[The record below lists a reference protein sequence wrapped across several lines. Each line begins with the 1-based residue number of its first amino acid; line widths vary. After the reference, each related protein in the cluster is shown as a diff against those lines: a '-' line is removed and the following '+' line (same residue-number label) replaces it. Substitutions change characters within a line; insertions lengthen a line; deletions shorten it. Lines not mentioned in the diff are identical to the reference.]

1 MGLGLAVGGGL
12 AATLARAGENPVQ
25 RVVYSTE
32 AGADKTHTQ
41 PDAPESPIQQVV
53 YSTGTRGSQLKW
65 LPYQPTG
72 KGEVRAALAAE
83 PIPGPSLTPPAP
95 SPAPE
100 KSESAAKLEASPAD
114 APKPPAP
121 KKTESAETAPPQAPA
136 EKPSAPPLSIPKPKA
151 ETAKPA
157 THGETKPLAGDAKAV
172 VAPLIKKKMPKPDL
186 QVAAAPPQTGC
197 PSADEMR
204 PVREQNILERV
215 PPAPGVFPQMCSMT
229 RDVYQPRAWAP
240 ITFTWKA
247 SALCSKP
254 VYFEDP
260 HLERYGHTW
269 GPCLQPFMS
278 AGHFFL
284 AVPALPYLAGL
295 YPPNECIYTLG
306 YYRPGSCAPY
316 ILDPFPLS
324 VRAALWEGA
333 AATGLAFMLP

>member
-1 MGLGLAVGGGL
+1 MGRAWQSGGNCRARRLSLGLAILL
-12 AATLARAGENPVQ
+12 ALPATLAAAEYAV
-25 RVVYSTE
+25 
-32 AGADKTHTQ
+32 
-41 PDAPESPIQQVV
+41 QQVV
-53 YSTGTRGSQLKW
+53 YTTGARGSQLKW

-72 KGEVRAALAAE
+72 KGEVQAALAAE
-83 PIPGPSLTPPAP
+83 PLGGPSLGAPAARTTPSASRLEP
-95 SPAPE
+95 
-100 KSESAAKLEASPAD
+100 ESAGAQGGASKGGKAAD
-114 APKPPAP
+114 AASKKSTPELAPP
-121 KKTESAETAPPQAPA
+121 EPQAPA
-136 EKPSAPPLSIPKPKA
+136 D
-151 ETAKPA
+151 KPA
-157 THGETKPLAGDAKAV
+157 AKSGELPAEGKAKPLAGDAKAV
-172 VAPLIKKKMPKPDL
+172 IAPLIKKKMPKPDL
-186 QVAAAPPQTGC
+186 QVAAAPPQAGC
-197 PSADEMR
+197 PSPDQMR
-204 PVREQNILERV
+204 PIREENIWERV

-269 GPCLQPFMS
+269 GPYLQPFMS

-324 VRAALWEGA
+324 VRAAFWEGA
-333 AATGLAFMLP
+333 AATGLVFMIP

>member
-1 MGLGLAVGGGL
+1 MGLLSLGLAL
-12 AATLARAGENPVQ
+12 ALAFSATLAAAAEYPVQ
-25 RVVYSTE
+25 
-32 AGADKTHTQ
+32 
-41 PDAPESPIQQVV
+41 QVA
-53 YSTGTRGSQLKW
+53 YSTGARGSQLKW
-65 LPYQPTG
+65 LPYQPTD
-72 KGEVRAALAAE
+72 KSEVRTALAAE
-83 PIPGPSLTPPAP
+83 PLGGPTLDAP
-95 SPAPE
+95 SAIPSPSESKPLAKAAPE
-100 KSESAAKLEASPAD
+100 GS
-114 APKPPAP
+114 AP
-121 KKTESAETAPPQAPA
+121 KKPAAAETSSDKPLLPELAVPKPSPEA
-136 EKPSAPPLSIPKPKA
+136 EKPTA
-151 ETAKPA
+151 E
-157 THGETKPLAGDAKAV
+157 GERKPLTGDAKAIL
-172 VAPLIKKKMPKPDL
+172 APVIKKKMPKPDL
-186 QVAAAPPQTGC
+186 QVAAAPPQAGC
-197 PSADEMR
+197 PPPDQMR
-204 PVREQNILERV
+204 PIREQNILERI

-229 RDVYQPRAWAP
+229 HDVYQPRAWAP
-240 ITFTWKA
+240 VTFTWKA

-333 AATGLAFMLP
+333 AATGLVFLLP

>member
-1 MGLGLAVGGGL
+1 MTSLGLAVAVGL
-12 AATLARAGENPVQ
+12 AACVAWAADYPV
-25 RVVYSTE
+25 
-32 AGADKTHTQ
+32 
-41 PDAPESPIQQVV
+41 QQVV
-53 YSTGTRGSQLKW
+53 YSTGARGSQLKW

-72 KGEVRAALAAE
+72 KSEVRAALAAE
-83 PIPGPSLTPPAP
+83 PVAGPTL
-95 SPAPE
+95 
-100 KSESAAKLEASPAD
+100 D
-114 APKPPAP
+114 APAATPALSEGPPAP
-121 KKTESAETAPPQAPA
+121 KPEGGTPAEPEKATAQEPSASKPPVSETAP
-136 EKPSAPPLSIPKPKA
+136 PKPKA
-151 ETAKPA
+151 EKPA
-157 THGETKPLAGDAKAV
+157 ADNETKPLAGDAKAV
-172 VAPLIKKKMPKPDL
+172 IAPLIKKKMPKPDL

-197 PSADEMR
+197 PRPDEMR
-204 PVREQNILERV
+204 PVREQNILDRV

-260 HLERYGHTW
+260 QLERYGHMW
-269 GPCLQPFMS
+269 GPYLQPFMS

-295 YPPNECIYTLG
+295 YPPNEGIYTLG

-324 VRAALWEGA
+324 VRAAFWEGA
-333 AATGLAFMLP
+333 AATGLAFIIP